1 MLKIN
6 DFDAPSPKTFY
17 LVFQG
22 MRFSWDSNNKA
33 DSDYQ
38 PKDEF
43 HDEEWFYL
51 GEDDKKLALK
61 LIKAG
66 TDHSKFMRQLPI
78 VVDITAASYL
88 WWDLDTYKVGT
99 TRNSSSSMHTL
110 GKEELTLRHFSF
122 DDVPEIEIEQTLAQL
137 NRLRNRWIE
146 AGKRKG
152 PEATEWRALVQALP
166 RAFNF
171 RSMWSANYQVLRS
184 IYFARRNHRLAEW
197 RVFTDWITT
206 LPYGELII
214 HE

>member
-33 DSDYQ
+33 DSTLLQNGAYGNY
-38 PKDEF
+38 KF
-43 HDEEWFYL
+43 TL

-110 GKEELTLRHFSF
+110 GKEELTVEHFSF
-122 DDVPEIEIEQTLAQL
+122 DDVPEIEIVQTLAQL
-137 NRLRNRWIE
+137 NRLRARWIE

-171 RSMWSANYQVLRS
+171 RSMWSANYAVLRS

-206 LPYGELII
+206 LPYGELIT